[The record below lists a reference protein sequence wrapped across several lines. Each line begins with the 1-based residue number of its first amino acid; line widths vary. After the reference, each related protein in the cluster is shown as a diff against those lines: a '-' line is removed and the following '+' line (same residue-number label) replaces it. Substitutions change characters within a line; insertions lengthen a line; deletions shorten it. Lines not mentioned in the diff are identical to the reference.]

1 MEFFKKRKFM
11 EDQNFDEKYASKLRT
26 MIISNDR
33 EMVNL
38 AKEIFEELKV
48 EIIDFSPTV
57 KLAREKL
64 ILGADKLLPYNFI
77 LTINTSHQF
86 ADEGLT
92 NAKDILGKIR
102 CDKLYLTTPVMIIGD
117 DVSGEEEE
125 IMENDSEVRFMNKDR
140 YRSSLGTDFV
150 NLIKNSYPEGP
161 KSLKTAFKKGIY
173 YIYIPNEMDAALFNE
188 FKSLNSALLNN
199 SVMIQILDFKKSKER
214 MSDKEIKVLMEY
226 CKESEK
232 NKLPISSINIPA
244 ELLTVLQNKGID
256 RTFNPRRDL
265 QDALKTINIDVK
277 KKNKP
282 APQPSSGGS
291 QGGGAGM
298 KMNVN
303 VINPFLAAGSELFK
317 ENEGKNV
324 IVERPRLC
332 IKFDDPTVQFAS
344 LIRFFDP
351 KFKGGLLFAYSEKT
365 IKKILE
371 DNPSS
376 IPARELSL
384 HIEKIIDGAKLKSTE
399 DNKISPSS
407 IEILKTRDEIA
418 DAVGKKGAIRIR
430 FVSEEN
436 WLDAYIIK

>member
-1 MEFFKKRKFM
+1 M

-48 EIIDFSPTV
+48 EIIDFSPTI

-77 LTINTSHQF
+77 LIINTSNQF

-92 NAKDILGKIR
+92 HPKDILGKTR
-102 CDKLYLTTPVMIIGD
+102 CDKLYLSTPVLVVGD
-117 DVSGEEEE
+117 EISIEEEE
-125 IMENDSEVRFMNKDR
+125 IMENDSEVKFMNKER

-150 NLIKNSYPEGP
+150 NFIKNSYPEGP

-199 SVMIQILDFKKSKER
+199 NVMIQILDFKKSKER

-232 NKLPISSINIPA
+232 NKLPISSINVPT

-256 RTFNPRRDL
+256 RTFNPRKDL

-282 APQPSSGGS
+282 AAQSSGGGGQS
-291 QGGGAGM
+291 GGAGM

-351 KFKGGLLFAYSEKT
+351 RFKGGLLFAYSEKT

-399 DNKISPSS
+399 DNKIAPSS
-407 IEILKTRDEIA
+407 IEILKTKDEIA
-418 DAVGKKGAIRIR
+418 EAVGKKGAIRIR

>member
-1 MEFFKKRKFM
+1 M

-77 LTINTSHQF
+77 LTINTSNQF

-125 IMENDSEVRFMNKDR
+125 IMENDSEVKFMNKER

-199 SVMIQILDFKKSKER
+199 NVMIQILDFKKSKER

-232 NKLPISSINIPA
+232 NKLPISSINIPT
-244 ELLTVLQNKGID
+244 ELLGVLQNKGID
-256 RTFNPRRDL
+256 RTFNPRKDL
-265 QDALKTINIDVK
+265 QDALKMINIDVK

-282 APQPSSGGS
+282 APQPSNGGS
-291 QGGGAGM
+291 QGGGGAGM

-418 DAVGKKGAIRIR
+418 DAIGKKGAIRIR